1 MNRSSILNEAYEW
14 LRYKKLVSSKKE
26 FAEHIGIDK
35 TNLSSAFNG
44 MEKYL
49 TDNLFIKISE
59 AFPQLNK
66 NWLLTG
72 KGNVQKAQSVSTD
85 FENTNQQ
92 SENMNANDF
101 LKALAEEHR
110 TMVFYESPHRL
121 LKTLT
126 QFAEYF
132 GTERQATVSRE
143 ISKLHEETVRGSLA
157 ELIEHFTATEPR
169 GEIVIVLAGI
179 DD

>member
-101 LKALAEEHR
+101 LKALAEEQSLTR
-110 TMVFYESPHRL
+110 EALAQNARL
-121 LKTLT
+121 I
-126 QFAEYF
+126 
-132 GTERQATVSRE
+132 GIIER
-143 ISKLHEETVRGSLA
+143 LH
-157 ELIEHFTATEPR
+157 
-169 GEIVIVLAGI
+169 GI
-179 DD
+179 DGVGTRISPPLQNQDQIR

>member
-1 MNRSSILNEAYEW
+1 MNRCSILNEAYEW

-92 SENMNANDF
+92 SEDMNANDF
-101 LKALAEEHR
+101 LKALAEEQSLTR
-110 TMVFYESPHRL
+110 EALAQNARL
-121 LKTLT
+121 I
-126 QFAEYF
+126 
-132 GTERQATVSRE
+132 GIIER
-143 ISKLHEETVRGSLA
+143 LH
-157 ELIEHFTATEPR
+157 
-169 GEIVIVLAGI
+169 GI
-179 DD
+179 DGVGTRISPPLQNQGQDCLK

>member
-1 MNRSSILNEAYEW
+1 MNRCSILNEAYEW

-59 AFPQLNK
+59 AFPQLNR

-92 SENMNANDF
+92 SEDMNANDF
-101 LKALAEEHR
+101 LKALAEEQSLTR
-110 TMVFYESPHRL
+110 EALAQNARL
-121 LKTLT
+121 I
-126 QFAEYF
+126 
-132 GTERQATVSRE
+132 GIIER
-143 ISKLHEETVRGSLA
+143 LH
-157 ELIEHFTATEPR
+157 
-169 GEIVIVLAGI
+169 GI
-179 DD
+179 DGVGTRISPPLKNQGQIR

>member
-1 MNRSSILNEAYEW
+1 MNRCSILNEAYEW

-59 AFPQLNK
+59 AFPQLNR

-92 SENMNANDF
+92 SEDMNANDF
-101 LKALAEEHR
+101 LKALAEEQSLTR
-110 TMVFYESPHRL
+110 EALAQNARL
-121 LKTLT
+121 I
-126 QFAEYF
+126 
-132 GTERQATVSRE
+132 GIIER
-143 ISKLHEETVRGSLA
+143 LH
-157 ELIEHFTATEPR
+157 
-169 GEIVIVLAGI
+169 GI
-179 DD
+179 DGVGTRISPPPTKSRPNTLKISEKGNIFTLRLGKKEC

>member
-1 MNRSSILNEAYEW
+1 MNRCSILNEAYEW

-59 AFPQLNK
+59 AFPQLNR

-92 SENMNANDF
+92 SEDMNANDF
-101 LKALAEEHR
+101 LKALAEEQSLTR
-110 TMVFYESPHRL
+110 EALAQNARL
-121 LKTLT
+121 I
-126 QFAEYF
+126 
-132 GTERQATVSRE
+132 GIIER
-143 ISKLHEETVRGSLA
+143 LH
-157 ELIEHFTATEPR
+157 
-169 GEIVIVLAGI
+169 GI
-179 DD
+179 DGVGTRIPPPLQNQGQIR

>member
-1 MNRSSILNEAYEW
+1 MNRCSILNEAYEW

-59 AFPQLNK
+59 AFPQLNR

-92 SENMNANDF
+92 SEDMNANDF
-101 LKALAEEHR
+101 LKALAEEQSLTR
-110 TMVFYESPHRL
+110 EALAQNARL
-121 LKTLT
+121 I
-126 QFAEYF
+126 
-132 GTERQATVSRE
+132 GIIER
-143 ISKLHEETVRGSLA
+143 LH
-157 ELIEHFTATEPR
+157 
-169 GEIVIVLAGI
+169 GI
-179 DD
+179 DGVGTRISPPLQNQGQIR

>member
-1 MNRSSILNEAYEW
+1 MNRCSILNEAYEW

-59 AFPQLNK
+59 AFPQLNR

-92 SENMNANDF
+92 SEDMNANDF
-101 LKALAEEHR
+101 LKALAEEQSLTR
-110 TMVFYESPHRL
+110 EALAQNARL
-121 LKTLT
+121 I
-126 QFAEYF
+126 
-132 GTERQATVSRE
+132 GIIER
-143 ISKLHEETVRGSLA
+143 LH
-157 ELIEHFTATEPR
+157 
-169 GEIVIVLAGI
+169 GI
-179 DD
+179 DGVGTRISPLLQNQGQIR

>member
-1 MNRSSILNEAYEW
+1 MNRCSILNEAYEW

-59 AFPQLNK
+59 AFPQLNR

-92 SENMNANDF
+92 SEDMNANDF
-101 LKALAEEHR
+101 LKALAEEQSLTR
-110 TMVFYESPHRL
+110 EALAQNARL
-121 LKTLT
+121 I
-126 QFAEYF
+126 
-132 GTERQATVSRE
+132 GIIER
-143 ISKLHEETVRGSLA
+143 LH
-157 ELIEHFTATEPR
+157 
-169 GEIVIVLAGI
+169 GI
-179 DD
+179 DGVGTRISSPPLQNQGQIR

>member
-1 MNRSSILNEAYEW
+1 M
-14 LRYKKLVSSKKE
+14 RYKKLVSSKKE

-59 AFPQLNK
+59 AFPQLNR

-92 SENMNANDF
+92 SEDMNANDF
-101 LKALAEEHR
+101 LKALAEEQSLTR
-110 TMVFYESPHRL
+110 EALAQNARL
-121 LKTLT
+121 I
-126 QFAEYF
+126 
-132 GTERQATVSRE
+132 GIIER
-143 ISKLHEETVRGSLA
+143 LH
-157 ELIEHFTATEPR
+157 
-169 GEIVIVLAGI
+169 GI
-179 DD
+179 DGVGTRISPPLQNQGQIR

>member
-1 MNRSSILNEAYEW
+1 M
-14 LRYKKLVSSKKE
+14 RYKKLVSSKKE

-59 AFPQLNK
+59 AFPQLNR

-92 SENMNANDF
+92 SEDMNANDF
-101 LKALAEEHR
+101 LKALAEEQSLTR
-110 TMVFYESPHRL
+110 EALAQNARL
-121 LKTLT
+121 I
-126 QFAEYF
+126 
-132 GTERQATVSRE
+132 GIIER
-143 ISKLHEETVRGSLA
+143 LH
-157 ELIEHFTATEPR
+157 
-169 GEIVIVLAGI
+169 GI
-179 DD
+179 DGVGTRISPPYKIKAKYAEN

>member
-1 MNRSSILNEAYEW
+1 MNRCSILNEAYEW

-59 AFPQLNK
+59 AFPQLNR

-92 SENMNANDF
+92 SEDMNANDF
-101 LKALAEEHR
+101 LKALAEEQSLTR
-110 TMVFYESPHRL
+110 EALAQNARL
-121 LKTLT
+121 I
-126 QFAEYF
+126 
-132 GTERQATVSRE
+132 GIIER
-143 ISKLHEETVRGSLA
+143 LH
-157 ELIEHFTATEPR
+157 
-169 GEIVIVLAGI
+169 GI
-179 DD
+179 DGVGTRISPPQQNQGQIR

>member
-1 MNRSSILNEAYEW
+1 MNRCSILNEAYEW

-59 AFPQLNK
+59 AFPQLNR

-92 SENMNANDF
+92 SEDMNANDF
-101 LKALAEEHR
+101 LKALAEEQSLTR
-110 TMVFYESPHRL
+110 EALAQNARL
-121 LKTLT
+121 I
-126 QFAEYF
+126 
-132 GTERQATVSRE
+132 GIIER
-143 ISKLHEETVRGSLA
+143 LH
-157 ELIEHFTATEPR
+157 
-169 GEIVIVLAGI
+169 GI
-179 DD
+179 DGVGTRISPPRQNQGQIR

>member
-1 MNRSSILNEAYEW
+1 MNRCSILNEAYEW

-59 AFPQLNK
+59 AFPQLNR

-92 SENMNANDF
+92 SEDMNANDF
-101 LKALAEEHR
+101 LKALAEEQSLTR
-110 TMVFYESPHRL
+110 EALAQNARL
-121 LKTLT
+121 I
-126 QFAEYF
+126 
-132 GTERQATVSRE
+132 GIIER
-143 ISKLHEETVRGSLA
+143 LH
-157 ELIEHFTATEPR
+157 
-169 GEIVIVLAGI
+169 GI
-179 DD
+179 DGVGTRISPPTKSRPNTLKISEKGNIFTLRLGKKEC